1 MLKQYPERCCLYI
14 SKLDSCKCD
23 NCLKEWTYANTRDKL
38 MIPIVMEPCLLSISD
53 WPPGVVSLYF
63 GSTLYIDATPDDL
76 ENAVIA
82 INKRLRTYNLTP
94 ANDDDTNYARRLS
107 FIHKINSHMNS
118 SSRSSRRDSNQ
129 SDSSRRGSFSED
141 LTTDETG
148 TDEAITEEH
157 SVPASPV
164 ILPNLPKR
172 SGSMANL
179 SHRKPPI
186 LKTSTIL
193 I

>member
-1 MLKQYPERCCLYI
+1 MHGNIDAAMASGIDEADVVLVCLTDAY
-14 SKLDSCKCD
+14 CKKVNDTAKDPRKRD

-94 ANDDDTNYARRLS
+94 AND
-107 FIHKINSHMNS
+107 
-118 SSRSSRRDSNQ
+118 
-129 SDSSRRGSFSED
+129 
-141 LTTDETG
+141 
-148 TDEAITEEH
+148 
-157 SVPASPV
+157 
-164 ILPNLPKR
+164 
-172 SGSMANL
+172 
-179 SHRKPPI
+179 
-186 LKTSTIL
+186 
-193 I
+193 